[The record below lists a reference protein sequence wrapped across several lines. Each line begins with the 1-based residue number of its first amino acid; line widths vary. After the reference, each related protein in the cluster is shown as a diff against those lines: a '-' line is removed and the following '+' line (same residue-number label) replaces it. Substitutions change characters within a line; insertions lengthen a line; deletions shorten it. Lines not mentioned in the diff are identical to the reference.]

1 MMKKKINAQYGE
13 IVFDQKGEGVKN
25 VDKNVSTKIKEVTA
39 YHSMGYSPR
48 FIRCPNC
55 ENSVLKSWEK
65 PKECSYCN
73 QKLLWD

>member
-1 MMKKKINAQYGE
+1 M
-13 IVFDQKGEGVKN
+13 
-25 VDKNVSTKIKEVTA
+25 DKNKPTSVIDIVT

-55 ENSVLKSWEK
+55 QRSIEKTWEK
-65 PKECSYCN
+65 PNECTNCN